1 MTWTDAINGV
11 FTTIAVDSLDR
22 PVNISLP
29 GSGIAPVTAVYTPQG
44 QIASMTQA
52 SVAASHVETFQ
63 YYPSGPSAGLL
74 ESETDPA
81 GLTTSYQYD
90 PAGRV
95 VKEVLPDGSTVGFSY
110 DADGN
115 LITVVPPGEPAHDFT
130 YDAVNQTAS
139 DTSPTVTGSAPL
151 AFHYTY
157 NLDRQLTG
165 IAYPDGTTVS

>member
-1 MTWTDAINGV
+1 
-11 FTTIAVDSLDR
+11 
-22 PVNISLP
+22 
-29 GSGIAPVTAVYTPQG
+29 
-44 QIASMTQA
+44 
-52 SVAASHVETFQ
+52 
-63 YYPSGPSAGLL
+63 
-74 ESETDPA
+74 
-81 GLTTSYQYD
+81 
-90 PAGRV
+90 
-95 VKEVLPDGSTVGFSY
+95 Y

-165 IAYPDGTTVS
+165 IAYLDGTTVSLNYDGGGRLSQVSLPGLGSYLYSYDASTGQMSSISAPDNELLSESWDGFLNTQTQWSGAVSGTVARSFDSNLQLSAISVDGANTQQYTYDSNGR